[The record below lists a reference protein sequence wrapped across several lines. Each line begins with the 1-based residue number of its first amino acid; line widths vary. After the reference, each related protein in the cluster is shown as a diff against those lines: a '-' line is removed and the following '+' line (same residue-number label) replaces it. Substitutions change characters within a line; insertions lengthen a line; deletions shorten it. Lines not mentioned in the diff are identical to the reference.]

1 MRRLATG
8 DSDLSSISH
17 VIVDEVHERSV
28 DSDFLLL
35 ELREVLKR
43 NSKIKI
49 ILMSATINSELFSK
63 YFSDA
68 PCIEIPGRTFPVADH
83 YLEEIIADL
92 DYQPRSS
99 SYAYGEKKAN
109 EKQAAAL
116 RSSLEAL
123 NLNEDKMK
131 LVETISKSDRLD
143 YDLVGA
149 VVKFVCEKAKEEE
162 SKLEGSGGGGVL
174 CFMSGAGEIS
184 QAIEAIKSSVRGNI
198 NVLPL
203 HANLPPSEQTKVF
216 IPSRAGVRKIVVA
229 TNVAETSITIPEITY
244 VIDCGKVKE
253 TRFEPESSLT
263 RLVEVWA
270 SRAACRQRRGRAGR
284 TRAGHCYKLFTRF
297 TEERF
302 MAPQQVSMKELS
314 F

>member
-1 MRRLATG
+1 MTLTWNSNNSSKELTIVLLPFPRRLLFTTTGVLLRRLATG

-43 NSKIKI
+43 NHQIKI

-123 NLNEDKMK
+123 NLNENKMK
-131 LVETISKSDRLD
+131 LVDTISKSDRLD

-149 VVKFVCEKAKEEE
+149 VVKFVCEKAKEEC
-162 SKLEGSGGGGVL
+162 LY
-174 CFMSGAGEIS
+174 
-184 QAIEAIKSSVRGNI
+184 
-198 NVLPL
+198 LPL
-203 HANLPPSEQTKVF
+203 LLQMMPQNQDRMKLGLAV
-216 IPSRAGVRKIVVA
+216 
-229 TNVAETSITIPEITY
+229 
-244 VIDCGKVKE
+244 
-253 TRFEPESSLT
+253 SL
-263 RLVEVWA
+263 
-270 SRAACRQRRGRAGR
+270 
-284 TRAGHCYKLFTRF
+284 
-297 TEERF
+297 
-302 MAPQQVSMKELS
+302 
-314 F
+314 